1 MVGSD
6 VATPLEDP
14 AGTGKARTQQ
24 EPCKCLVVSLALP
37 LAGAVASVHS
47 MHLKGSQQAV
57 LHLAGTEGASMPSPT
72 HCLQNP
78 RLESLD
84 LPLHVGLKVVLVDV
98 VICVV
103 LQIKGHM

>member
-1 MVGSD
+1 MVGSH
-6 VATPLEDP
+6 VATPLGNP
-14 AGTGKARTQQ
+14 ARTGKARTQHK
-24 EPCKCLVVSLALP
+24 PCKCLVVSLALP